1 MFLVFYS
8 DFIGQI
14 HRDGIVYCLGEAG
27 EGGGGVRDYVT
38 VNTKIGHFQVPK
50 TLS

>member
-8 DFIGQI
+8 YLIGQI
-14 HRDGIVYCLGEAG
+14 HGDGIVYCLG
-27 EGGGGVRDYVT
+27 GGGGGRGGRDDVT

>member
-1 MFLVFYS
+1 MFLVFNSYL
-8 DFIGQI
+8 IGQI
-14 HRDGIVYCLGEAG
+14 HGDGIVYCLGVGGREAG
-27 EGGGGVRDYVT
+27 GRDDVT

>member
-27 EGGGGVRDYVT
+27 GGVRDYVT